1 MVLYQDALLERVIKI
16 IIMEIRFAFAVNQL
30 NGFEPEHFG
39 NADKYLIFK
48 WEHNELVFLKEEINT
63 FKNHDETQE
72 HGLKEKGR
80 AIIDLLQD
88 LNVKVLVS
96 RQFGKNIGMINRHF
110 IPVIVFSDTVEDV
123 ESIMKKHIKWIKDE
137 LINKPRE
144 FKLFTI
150 KNGILKPVIRG
161 RD

>member
-1 MVLYQDALLERVIKI
+1 MNNKS
-16 IIMEIRFAFAVNQL
+16 IRFAFAVNRL

-80 AIIDLLQD
+80 AIIDLLQN

-96 RQFGKNIGMINRHF
+96 RQFGKNIQMVNRHF

-123 ESIMKKHIKWIKDE
+123 EPILKKHIKWIEDE
-137 LINKPRE
+137 LNNQPGE

-150 KNGILKPVIRG
+150 KNGILKTVIRD

>member
-1 MVLYQDALLERVIKI
+1 MGI
-16 IIMEIRFAFAVNQL
+16 IFAFAVNQL

-39 NADKYLIFK
+39 NADKYLIYK
-48 WEHNELVFLKEEINT
+48 WENNELVFLKEEINI

-80 AIIDLLQD
+80 VIIDLLQN
-88 LNVKVLVS
+88 LNVNVLVS
-96 RQFGKNIGMINRHF
+96 RQFGKNIQMINRHF
-110 IPVIVFSDTVEDV
+110 IPVIVFSDIVKEV
-123 ESIMKKHIKWIKDE
+123 GVILKKHIKWIEDE
-137 LINKPRE
+137 LNNKPGE

-150 KNGILKPVIRG
+150 KNGILKTAIQD